1 MFCKQFPHLTPI
13 NFYNTRS
20 LIRSLA
26 RSPHPPFARPRPIS
40 AQPKTAP
47 QFALA
52 TPLCYN

>member
-20 LIRSLA
+20 L
-26 RSPHPPFARPRPIS
+26 ARPRPIS

-52 TPLCYN
+52 PPLCYN